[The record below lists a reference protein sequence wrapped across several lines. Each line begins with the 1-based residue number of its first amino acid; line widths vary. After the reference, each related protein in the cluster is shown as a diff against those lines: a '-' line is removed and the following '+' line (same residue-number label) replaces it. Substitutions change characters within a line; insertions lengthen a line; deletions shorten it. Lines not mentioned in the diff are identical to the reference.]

1 MLSLLGSIAESLA
14 VAAHAERARHR
25 VSERRCR
32 EAGGEA
38 DAELVSR
45 RGARVEA
52 ERGGVGEG
60 VGEHAERDEEREA
73 ERLGDEQALLVRRRG
88 ASSGAR
94 PVSAAAAFFSGPC
107 ATPAATDAITGESSA
122 TSRPKAQ
129 ASSAARRAPCASWL
143 SVP

>member
-1 MLSLLGSIAESLA
+1 M
-14 VAAHAERARHR
+14 AAHAERARQR
-25 VSERRCR
+25 IAERRRR

-38 DAELVSR
+38 DAELVRGR
-45 RGARVEA
+45 RARVEA

-60 VGEHAERDEEREA
+60 VGERAERDEEREA
-73 ERLGDEQALLVRRRG
+73 ERLGDQEAFWCG
-88 ASSGAR
+88 AAAPSGAR

-122 TSRPKAQ
+122 TSRPKAH
-129 ASSAARRAPCASWL
+129 ASSAARRASGASWL